1 MRVKKMIAAATLPA
15 MIASPVIAASDNPA
29 SSLSL
34 RGDSDAAGQ
43 PAQSEPPAP
52 IPVPPV
58 EAASTGG
65 IPTALLIGGVVIA
78 AVIVGALVLGH
89 NSNNNHPA
97 SA

>member
-15 MIASPVIAASDNPA
+15 MIASPVVAASDNPA

-34 RGDSDAAGQ
+34 RGDSDASQ

-52 IPVPPV
+52 VPVPPV

-65 IPTALLIGGVVIA
+65 IPTALIIGGVVVA
-78 AVIVGALVLGH
+78 AVVVGALLLGH
-89 NSNNNHPA
+89 NDHNNHPA